1 MSNLYRKF
9 RALIPDAPLLVGVVT
24 SAAPVRVQLPDGSLI
39 APRGSAE
46 LGEAVFVRDNAIEGP
61 APALPVEIIEV

>member
-24 SAAPVRVQLPDGSLI
+24 SVDPVRVQLPDGSLI
-39 APRGSAE
+39 APRGAAE

-61 APALPVEIIEV
+61 APALPVELIEI